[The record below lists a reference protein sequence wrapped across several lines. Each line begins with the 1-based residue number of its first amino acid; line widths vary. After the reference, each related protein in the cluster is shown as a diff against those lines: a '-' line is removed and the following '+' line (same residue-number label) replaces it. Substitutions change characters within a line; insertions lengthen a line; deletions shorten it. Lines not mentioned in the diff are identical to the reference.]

1 MSVRNICKLQDNK
14 KHWQVSS
21 LLGINRGQTS
31 DVKSGR
37 NMDFSVSAA
46 KIFGR
51 MQSLFVPEGHL
62 LRAKSF
68 FHNLLVN
75 VKPN

>member
-1 MSVRNICKLQDNK
+1 MFVRNICKLQGNK

-21 LLGINRGQTS
+21 LLGINYGQTS
-31 DVKSGR
+31 DVESGR

-51 MQSLFVPEGHL
+51 MQSFCVPKGHL
-62 LRAKSF
+62 LRAKSCLYS
-68 FHNLLVN
+68 LLM
-75 VKPN
+75 